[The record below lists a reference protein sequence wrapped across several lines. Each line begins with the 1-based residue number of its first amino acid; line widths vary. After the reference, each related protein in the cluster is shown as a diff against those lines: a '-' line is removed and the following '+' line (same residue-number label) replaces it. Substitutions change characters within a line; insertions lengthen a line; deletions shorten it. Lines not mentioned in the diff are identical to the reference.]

1 VTFEQLILQQRP
13 HLERLVQEIARRY
26 HLASTDVQE
35 FRIALDQA
43 LERNNYELL
52 RAFDGRSTWETY
64 LRTVVTRQ
72 YYLYQT
78 SLWGSWRP
86 SERATRIGAA
96 AVLLEELVLRDRF
109 ALPDAI
115 DWMRT
120 THRVDEPRHKLMRM
134 AAQLGIST
142 DASVSSLVPVPES
155 VPDAELRRALRQ
167 ALALVSAEDRLLLE
181 LRFRDGQPL
190 TRIAALLR
198 VDARPLQRR
207 IDAVRLRVREP
218 LLAQGVDAASAD
230 LLLSGGEV
238 GVRSAQPWWNLVL
251 ARPSKGSKS

>member
-120 THRVDEPRHKLMRM
+120 THRVDEPRHKLMPASRRSFRSPSRCPTPNSAAPCARHSRSSRPRIVCCSNCDFAM
-134 AAQLGIST
+134 ANHSHG
-142 DASVSSLVPVPES
+142 
-155 VPDAELRRALRQ
+155 
-167 ALALVSAEDRLLLE
+167 
-181 LRFRDGQPL
+181 
-190 TRIAALLR
+190 
-198 VDARPLQRR
+198 
-207 IDAVRLRVREP
+207 
-218 LLAQGVDAASAD
+218 
-230 LLLSGGEV
+230 
-238 GVRSAQPWWNLVL
+238 
-251 ARPSKGSKS
+251 